1 MLKTRWVLTWK
12 KEEATGSSRAKARLV
27 VLGYQDPRLGEE
39 PVASPTMTRRA
50 RNMIFQ
56 LAAMKA
62 WRLKKGDVK
71 AAFLQ
76 GKGLP
81 EDKPVFIAANEE
93 LAEELGMP
101 VGALA
106 RLRKAVY
113 GLCQAPKS
121 WYECGRT
128 DGAARRTTMR
138 IRSLRVGM

>member
-1 MLKTRWVLTWK
+1 
-12 KEEATGSSRAKARLV
+12 
-27 VLGYQDPRLGEE
+27 
-39 PVASPTMTRRA
+39 MTRRA

-93 LAEELGMP
+93 LAEELGLPMGNP
-101 VGALA
+101 DAT
-106 RLRKAVY
+106 KE
-113 GLCQAPKS
+113 S
-121 WYECGRT
+121 SIWS
-128 DGAARRTTMR
+128 MS
-138 IRSLRVGM
+138 RSKILV

>member
-1 MLKTRWVLTWK
+1 
-12 KEEATGSSRAKARLV
+12 
-27 VLGYQDPRLGEE
+27 
-39 PVASPTMTRRA
+39 
-50 RNMIFQ
+50 MIFQ

-71 AAFLQ
+71 AALLQ

-101 VGALA
+101 VGALV

-121 WYECGRT
+121 WYESVDALMEQLGGQRCVS
-128 DGAARRTTMR
+128 DPC
-138 IRSLRVGM
+138 V